1 MQLPR
6 RARHQRGWSDTLDRS
21 AFESSLCDRQAMTAA
36 LRAATPASEAR
47 TRRTAADWVGCIFF
61 CAFATGLALDS
72 GKAGLLLIPPL
83 FYELCVAIT
92 FLIRGRAR
100 RVLTGTVPRIAAYGA
115 SFLLPVFVWASVR
128 WAPSWVAASDSSLLT
143 MAGASSWLFGSLVA
157 FWPIWYLRRSFSVE
171 PAARTFTSAGP
182 YRFARHPIY
191 ATQIFEYVG
200 VWLLHATVQLGAV
213 LVVWFALVRIRVRFE
228 ERVMSAEFPEYEL
241 YAQRVG
247 PFWPRLS
254 HGRSAS
260 VG

>member
-1 MQLPR
+1 LEWFTLESLLR
-6 RARHQRGWSDTLDRS
+6 NRH
-21 AFESSLCDRQAMTAA
+21 AMTAA
-36 LRAATPASEAR
+36 LRTATPASEAPN
-47 TRRTAADWVGCIFF
+47 RRTAADWLGCIFF

-72 GKAGLLLIPPL
+72 GKAGLLLVPPL

-115 SFLLPVFVWASVR
+115 SFLVPVFVWSSTR
-128 WAPSWVAASDSSLLT
+128 WAPTWMAASESSLLT
-143 MAGASSWLFGSLVA
+143 MAGASCWLFGSLVA
-157 FWPIWYLRRSFSVE
+157 FWPIWFLRRSFSVE
-171 PAARTFTSAGP
+171 PAARTFTSTGP

-200 VWLLHATVQLGAV
+200 VWLLHATVQLGVV

-228 ERVMSAEFPEYEL
+228 ERVMSAEFPEYER

-254 HGRSAS
+254 REHTAN

>member
-1 MQLPR
+1 
-6 RARHQRGWSDTLDRS
+6 
-21 AFESSLCDRQAMTAA
+21 MTVA
-36 LRAATPASEAR
+36 LGTATPAEVAPS
-47 TRRTAADWVGCIFF
+47 RRTAADWLGCLFF
-61 CAFATGLALDS
+61 CAFAALLTLNS

-115 SFLLPVFVWASVR
+115 SFLVPTFVWASVR
-128 WAPSWVAASDSSLLT
+128 WAPTWFAASDNSLLK
-143 MAGASSWLFGSLVA
+143 MAGASCWLFGSLVA
-157 FWPIWYLRRSFSVE
+157 FWPIWYLRRSFSIE
-171 PAARTFTSAGP
+171 PAARSFTATGP
-182 YRFARHPIY
+182 YRLARHPIY

-200 VWLLHATVQLGAV
+200 IWLLHATVQLGAV
-213 LVVWFALVRIRVRFE
+213 LLVWLVLVRVRVRFE

-247 PFWPRLS
+247 PFWPRLNR
-254 HGRSAS
+254 GESAR

>member
-1 MQLPR
+1 V
-6 RARHQRGWSDTLDRS
+6 
-21 AFESSLCDRQAMTAA
+21 FESLLDNPQPMTAA
-36 LRAATPASEAR
+36 LRAATPAIEAR
-47 TRRTAADWVGCIFF
+47 TRRTAADWLGFVFF

-83 FYELCVAIT
+83 FYEFCVAVT

-100 RVLTGTVPRIAAYGA
+100 RVLSGTVPRIAAYGA
-115 SFLLPVFVWASVR
+115 SFLVPVFVWACVR
-128 WAPSWVAASDSSLLT
+128 WAPTWVKASQSSLLT
-143 MAGASSWLFGSLVA
+143 ITGASCWLFGSLVA

-171 PAARTFTSAGP
+171 PAARTFTSTGP
-182 YRFARHPIY
+182 YRLARHPIY

-200 VWLLHATVQLGAV
+200 VWFLHATVQLGAV
-213 LVVWFALVRIRVRFE
+213 LLVWFALVSVRVRFE
-228 ERVMSAEFPEYEL
+228 ERVMSAEFPEYHP

-254 HGRSAS
+254 RGEPAR